1 MHAARFTL
9 FFLTLSLLTVGAAA
23 AQPDSDPYRRPMLEQ
38 RYHDPRLAVGD
49 WQIKLRGAQQWLPV
63 QGSVTAM
70 AFGTGRNELAYATTA
85 NGRSSLW
92 VVAIPDLPE
101 EWRAQRTM
109 NVRPRQLRQAPEG
122 TEVVPPIAWS
132 PNGAKLALVEAEGDL
147 STLVA
152 IDYLAGE
159 STTLARAPRIADVAW
174 HPNTTHV
181 AYVTEADETRH
192 VWLQTIPPTEP
203 RRIGE
208 GGFNLRWTLDGKLFW
223 LRPDSEVSWSEHV
236 WDSAS
241 GAVSVANT
249 VPARTPD
256 TLWSPDGALCAA
268 LEPAERDGEMNLAIY
283 PANSTAPDI
292 VPLPEVRPNRL
303 LCWSSDSNIILLL
316 AQDNWLLAA
325 AARPA
330 GSGAL
335 ARFRARGSD
344 AVPTSVT
351 TRLSMCGFPII
362 DPSAG
367 PPAWSSAGDLVAAA
381 VPDRERVVGA
391 VPDDMLAVVVPDREE
406 AIEVELPNG
415 IIVTAGPG
423 WERAIE
429 VDLPYGMI
437 AVTWIDRTYMKPPTP
452 AEAERTE
459 VDVKSKH
466 LALALQMYLAD
477 NNDIFPAGED
487 MDQLRAALGC
497 YVRSQDDFMRPGT
510 TDEVMFT
517 YLVPPGTR
525 LVAVPD
531 PVSMPVAIVDYS
543 SDFCSIAFG
552 DGHVSTFDLTP
563 ENEQMLEDWWAE
575 FDALRAEDPSALPPR
590 FPPEE

>member
-1 MHAARFTL
+1 M
-9 FFLTLSLLTVGAAA
+9 
-23 AQPDSDPYRRPMLEQ
+23 
-38 RYHDPRLAVGD
+38 
-49 WQIKLRGAQQWLPV
+49 
-63 QGSVTAM
+63 
-70 AFGTGRNELAYATTA
+70 
-85 NGRSSLW
+85 
-92 VVAIPDLPE
+92 
-101 EWRAQRTM
+101 
-109 NVRPRQLRQAPEG
+109 
-122 TEVVPPIAWS
+122 
-132 PNGAKLALVEAEGDL
+132 
-147 STLVA
+147 
-152 IDYLAGE
+152 
-159 STTLARAPRIADVAW
+159 
-174 HPNTTHV
+174 
-181 AYVTEADETRH
+181 
-192 VWLQTIPPTEP
+192 
-203 RRIGE
+203 
-208 GGFNLRWTLDGKLFW
+208 
-223 LRPDSEVSWSEHV
+223 
-236 WDSAS
+236 
-241 GAVSVANT
+241 
-249 VPARTPD
+249 
-256 TLWSPDGALCAA
+256 
-268 LEPAERDGEMNLAIY
+268 
-283 PANSTAPDI
+283 
-292 VPLPEVRPNRL
+292 
-303 LCWSSDSNIILLL
+303 
-316 AQDNWLLAA
+316 
-325 AARPA
+325 
-330 GSGAL
+330 
-335 ARFRARGSD
+335 
-344 AVPTSVT
+344 
-351 TRLSMCGFPII
+351 
-362 DPSAG
+362 
-367 PPAWSSAGDLVAAA
+367 AAA